1 MADEPQTATQPTSQ
15 TDSQSTVDY
24 SKWYFKYDPAT
35 YAFIPGAV
43 HEKVDNSTDV
53 EPTGLMNPV
62 WSPSTNTWNGK
73 TYDEFFKEQKANQ
86 PTVVDPN
93 QQALSM
99 TANALLKRLIAQ
111 DKRITELESKEAK

>member
-1 MADEPQTATQPTSQ
+1 MADESQTATQATQPTEQ
-15 TDSQSTVDY
+15 PTIDY
-24 SKWYFKYDPAT
+24 SKWYFKYDPQT

-43 HEKVDNSTDV
+43 HEKVENSTDV
-53 EPTGLMNPV
+53 EPSGLIDPI
-62 WSPSTNTWNGK
+62 WSPNTNSWTGK
-73 TYDEFFKEQKANQ
+73 NYDEFLKEQQANQ

-99 TANALLKRLIAQ
+99 TANALLKRLIEQ

>member
-1 MADEPQTATQPTSQ
+1 MANETQAVTPTDPQPA
-15 TDSQSTVDY
+15 VDY
-24 SKWYFKYDPAT
+24 SKWYFKYDPQT

-53 EPTGLMNPV
+53 EPSGLVDPV
-62 WSPSTNTWNGK
+62 WSPSTNSWTGK
-73 TYDEFFKEQKANQ
+73 TYDEFLKEQQANQ

-99 TANALLKRLIAQ
+99 TANALLKRLIVQ